1 MLSSSVFPLGSIP
14 ELPPGLYYPA
24 DVSNYREIAV
34 AAQNIVNGCV
44 KDALEPPQQ
53 CGGWI
58 NVGGRDSIGIFIWGT
73 FSMMNRRVGPSV
85 NAVGGEEGTMGNGT
99 VGSTAVLGNGTLE
112 VGGQSTTGLGEN
124 ETGVESS

>member
-1 MLSSSVFPLGSIP
+1 MLSSSVFAPGRIP
-14 ELPPGLYYPA
+14 ELPPDLYYPA

-44 KDALEPPQQ
+44 KDARSPQQ

-85 NAVGGEEGTMGNGT
+85 NVGGGEEGMVGNGT
-99 VGSTAVLGNGTLE
+99 VGSAAVLGNGTLE
-112 VGGQSTTGLGEN
+112 VGGQLTTGLGEN